1 MASARDR
8 WPIACLSNCD
18 YLHLLIIF
26 VTFCHSPPGVAFLFV
41 LHVSGHAVFDPLR
54 SPLRCKPH
62 KGGIVTIKINR
73 RDDTFAKLVAEA
85 KEAPGFSYAKS
96 RNREYKGFNDDF
108 QAEKLLKNEEIQ
120 QAVSIYKKHIIAADV
135 VGRQEALIDLSGRFR
150 APDAAE
156 VMLELLALEKL
167 RLEPEVFRSRLA
179 AIDTRAVKNIKKT
192 KHGWQVEGLDK
203 SHLAARILTLAGVDV
218 SKPITDEGKRIAR
231 ETLTEIYR
239 DIDGDDSD

>member
-1 MASARDR
+1 M
-8 WPIACLSNCD
+8 
-18 YLHLLIIF
+18 
-26 VTFCHSPPGVAFLFV
+26 TFCHSTPGVAFLFV

-231 ETLTEIYR
+231 ETLTEIYQ

>member
-1 MASARDR
+1 M
-8 WPIACLSNCD
+8 
-18 YLHLLIIF
+18 
-26 VTFCHSPPGVAFLFV
+26 
-41 LHVSGHAVFDPLR
+41 
-54 SPLRCKPH
+54 
-62 KGGIVTIKINR
+62 TIKINR

-135 VGRQEALIDLSGRFR
+135 VGRQETLIDLSGRFR

>member
-1 MASARDR
+1 M
-8 WPIACLSNCD
+8 
-18 YLHLLIIF
+18 
-26 VTFCHSPPGVAFLFV
+26 TFCHSTPGVAFLFV

-167 RLEPEVFRSRLA
+167 LLEPEVFRSRLA

>member
-26 VTFCHSPPGVAFLFV
+26 VTFCHSTPGVAFLFV